1 MSHLFSA
8 GALTDT
14 FSSEGWKTSMS
25 HVCKCTASQY
35 WVKAGELPFALK
47 KTVSVN
53 IFVKQQYVRCF
64 EKTSELTRLSL
75 GKSCSIL
82 KNEVGWIHSFAFGMV
97 QISKS
102 EFKRTRVK

>member
-1 MSHLFSA
+1 MSVSHLFSA

-47 KTVSVN
+47 ENCECEYFCEAT
-53 IFVKQQYVRCF
+53 IC
-64 EKTSELTRLSL
+64 EML
-75 GKSCSIL
+75 
-82 KNEVGWIHSFAFGMV
+82 
-97 QISKS
+97 
-102 EFKRTRVK
+102 